1 MTNLAQNN
9 GTNNLDQLTKEKNRL
24 IDLFRETN
32 IKTRIDEL
40 LPQIKEVEAKIK
52 VIKISEMINKQNA
65 KYSRLREFAK
75 QAWEAEQPA
84 EDITTDSGY
93 FHKTKVKK
101 YPKIA
106 ALQYAHAKFKDGKL
120 LELTINGERFNMY
133 ISKYEYNKETEYTR
147 PETFN
152 AFLSLNSIPAETFTI
167 EMFKDVSEKINA
179 LNTEI
184 EKHIENYKN
193 ELEKLKVHSLN
204 YWGLVRQDNAKFY
217 QYTPNSGY

>member
-9 GTNNLDQLTKEKNRL
+9 GTNNLEQLTKQKSQF
-24 IDLFRETN
+24 IDKLRGNYSTGENTT
-32 IKTRIDEL
+32 IL
-40 LPQIKEVEAKIK
+40 SQIKEVEAQIKEIK
-52 VIKISEMINKQNA
+52 VSEMINKQNA
-65 KYSRLREFAK
+65 KYSRLREMAK
-75 QAWEAEQPA
+75 NAWECEQPT

-101 YPKIA
+101 YPKLA
-106 ALQYAHAKFKDGKL
+106 ALKYAHANFKDGKL

-133 ISKYEYNKETEYTR
+133 AAKYEYNKETEYTR

-204 YWGLVRQDNAKFY
+204 YWGLVRQENAKFY

>member
-1 MTNLAQNN
+1 MTNLQKL
-9 GTNNLDQLTKEKNRL
+9 TEQKSQLVDKLRGNYNTEESKTILSQIKKV
-24 IDLFRETN
+24 ET
-32 IKTRIDEL
+32 
-40 LPQIKEVEAKIK
+40 QIKEF
-52 VIKISEMINKQNA
+52 KISEMIDKQNA
-65 KYSRLREFAK
+65 KYSRLRELAK
-75 QAWEAEQPA
+75 QAWECEQPT

-133 ISKYEYNKETEYTR
+133 ASKYEYNKETEYTR

-152 AFLSLNSIPAETFTI
+152 AFLCLNSIPVENFTV
-167 EMFKDVSEKINA
+167 EMFNDISEKMNVLNA
-179 LNTEI
+179 EI
-184 EKHIENYKN
+184 DKHIENYKS

>member
-93 FHKTKVKK
+93 FHKTEVKK